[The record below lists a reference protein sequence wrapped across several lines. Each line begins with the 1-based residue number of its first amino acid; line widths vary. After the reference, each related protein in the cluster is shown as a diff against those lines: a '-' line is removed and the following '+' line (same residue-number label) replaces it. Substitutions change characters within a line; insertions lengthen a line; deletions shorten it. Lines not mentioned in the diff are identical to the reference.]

1 MLCDWRRGCIDV
13 VRLQAPKIGLIKG
26 LTWLA
31 CCAIMQTCTGFEGG
45 NLLQN
50 WGVCRDIVIYLWD
63 IICSLVRLAVVRRFR
78 YHGHVEACLH
88 G

>member
-1 MLCDWRRGCIDV
+1 
-13 VRLQAPKIGLIKG
+13 
-26 LTWLA
+26 
-31 CCAIMQTCTGFEGG
+31 MQTCTGFEGG

-78 YHGHVEACLH
+78 YQVCFVVLRPVYMVNVVSFGVRQLNPEKASHCFGEVVI
-88 G
+88 